1 MESFSRISVPPPLD
15 PGVQT
20 LGGGVRTPALLQT
33 GSPALR
39 PHPFLP
45 TAGPQAYSVCLIT

>member
-33 GSPALR
+33 GSPLSDPIPSSPQQDLR
-39 PHPFLP
+39 L
-45 TAGPQAYSVCLIT
+45 TQSA